1 MHDWVELDHGFFEID
16 FDGESQ
22 KDKATVMVCAKGDP
36 LVAEIPYKA
45 KKIKERIHHLHYLI
59 VTDNS
64 GNTIVRHRQEKD
76 IWQSLCDYPC
86 MEMESE
92 KQPSRRSIEDELL

>member
-1 MHDWVELDHGFFEID
+1 MGFE
-16 FDGESQ
+16 
-22 KDKATVMVCAKGDP
+22 ATNRTPKTLGCTLCIFSDVREVQSKG